1 MDMTSL
7 DRAVA
12 AAGSQRA
19 LALALGIKSPSIS
32 GWYERGRIP
41 VERCAAIEA
50 ATGVSR
56 HDLRPD
62 VFGPAP
68 PGREAAND
76 PQEVDRAAA

>member
-1 MDMTSL
+1 MSIPSL
-7 DRAVA
+7 DRAVEV
-12 AAGSQRA
+12 AGSQSA
-19 LALALGIKSPSIS
+19 LAKALGIKPPSIS
-32 GWYERGRIP
+32 GWYERGKVP

-68 PGREAAND
+68 DAQQSEAA
-76 PQEVDRAAA
+76 